1 MEGGRMMAEY
11 NPNNEI
17 AKKQYEEALLHGK
30 YRDPKTVKAV
40 WNSINSFEAFT
51 GHIDFKDVSTE
62 HVKAFKESLEH
73 EKNSAGELLSLS
85 TIRSTLGNLRELF
98 EWLATHPKFIK
109 KVDGR
114 ITQYFRLSNN
124 ANRAARAS
132 KEKTPPTLEELETT
146 LKAMPSKTD
155 IEKRDRAMFAF
166 VILTCI
172 RDDALVSLKRK
183 DVDADRRIIWQDPR
197 HVRTKRRKGILTKF
211 LGKPL
216 PLAEEIVMD
225 WLKHLD
231 EVFDIKPNDPLFPKT
246 LTRNNPETMAFE
258 VQGLS
263 REHYANSGQ
272 VRDIFRAAFK
282 AVGLGYYN
290 PHLFRNTIVK
300 WALKNMSQ
308 FEFMALSQNIGH
320 EHVMTTYNPYGKLSA
335 DEQIEAIEKIGAK
348 MPELQDVSIDEL
360 VAEIVRRGKK

>member
-1 MEGGRMMAEY
+1 MAEY
-11 NPNNEI
+11 NPKNEM

-30 YRDPKTVKAV
+30 YRDPKTVKAA

-51 GHIDFKDVSTE
+51 GHIDFKDVTTD
-62 HVKAFKESLEH
+62 HVKAFKASLENARN
-73 EKNSAGELLSLS
+73 KSGELLSLS
-85 TIRSTLGNLRELF
+85 TIRSILGNLKEFF
-98 EWLATHPKFIK
+98 EWLATHPQYIK

-114 ITQYFRLSNN
+114 ITQYFRLSDN

-132 KEKTPPTLEELETT
+132 KEKTPPTLEELETV

-172 RDDALVSLKRK
+172 RDDALISLKRK
-183 DVDADRRIIWQDPR
+183 DVDADKGTVWQDPK

-211 LGKPL
+211 VGQPM
-216 PLAEEIVMD
+216 PLAEDIVMD
-225 WLKHLD
+225 WIKHLD
-231 EVFDIKPNDPLFPKT
+231 EGLKVKPNDPLFPKT
-246 LTRNNPETMAFE
+246 LMRNNPETMAFE
-258 VQGLS
+258 AKGLS
-263 REHYANSGQ
+263 REHYATAAQ

-282 AVGLGYYN
+282 AVGLPYYN

-308 FEFMALSQNIGH
+308 FELKALSQNIGH
-320 EHVMTTYNPYGKLSA
+320 EHLATTYSPYGKLSL
-335 DEQIEAIEKIGAK
+335 DEQMEALEKIGAK
-348 MPELQDVSIDEL
+348 MPELQKIPTEKLLEEVG
-360 VAEIVRRGKK
+360 RRTQK

>member
-1 MEGGRMMAEY
+1 MAEY
-11 NPNNEI
+11 NPKNEV

-51 GHIDFKDVSTE
+51 SYIDFKDVTTD
-62 HVKAFKESLEH
+62 HVKAFKASLEQ
-73 EKNSAGELLSLS
+73 EKNKAGELLSIS
-85 TIRSTLGNLRELF
+85 TIRSILGNLREFF
-98 EWLATHPKFIK
+98 EWLATHPQFIK

-114 ITQYFRLSNN
+114 ITQYFRLSDN

-146 LKAMPSKTD
+146 LKAMPYGTD

-183 DVDADRRIIWQDPR
+183 DVDADRGTVWQDPK

-211 LGKPL
+211 LGKPM

-231 EVFDIKPNDPLFPKT
+231 EVLVIKPHDPLFPKT
-246 LTRNNPETMAFE
+246 LMRNNPETMAFE
-258 VQGLS
+258 AQGLS
-263 REHYANSGQ
+263 REHYANAAQ

-282 AVGLGYYN
+282 AVGLPYYN

-300 WALKNMSQ
+300 WALKYMSQ
-308 FEFMALSQNIGH
+308 YELKALSQNIGH
-320 EHVMTTYNPYGKLSA
+320 EHLATTYSPYGKLSL
-335 DEQIEAIEKIGAK
+335 DEQIDALEKIGAK
-348 MPELQDVSIDEL
+348 MPELQNIPTEKLLEEVG
-360 VAEIVRRGKK
+360 RRTQK